1 MAVDRALWWSVWWPW
16 ALVWAA
22 TAVAIVVAVGAL
34 AWAWRSRR
42 RFAPVREV
50 PGLTFYLHEKS
61 VMDLYLSGGYGDAM
75 RREVEERVGTNRD
88 HKIALKVRDVG
99 VDGGRTSGR
108 EVVSRYITTA
118 EPIAVIG
125 VLLDVLGAAD
135 GVVHVDLRKRTIVRN
150 AALTRVNGDA
160 ATLRLRAIDDY
171 VSVRGSFRVSEQSG
185 SRTVLLAPFG
195 DPDDPEEGPQVRIE
209 CHQDGLRD
217 DEIPDGPFQARCL
230 GKVQSWKAGTGELV
244 IRPIAIFQ

>member
-16 ALVWAA
+16 ALVWTA
-22 TAVAIVVAVGAL
+22 TAVAIVVALAAL
-34 AWAWRSRR
+34 GWAWRSRR

-75 RREVEERVGTNRD
+75 RREVEERVGTNSD
-88 HKIALKVRDVG
+88 HKIALKVHDLG

-108 EVVSRYITTA
+108 EVVSRYISSA

-125 VLLDVLGAAD
+125 ILLDVLEAAH
-135 GVVHVDLRKRTIVRN
+135 GVVHVDLRKRTITRTPAV
-150 AALTRVNGDA
+150 TRVHTDSP
-160 ATLRLRAIDDY
+160 TLRLRAVDDY
-171 VSVRGSFRVSEQSG
+171 VSVRGLFRVSEHTG
-185 SRTVLLAPFG
+185 TRTVLLAPFG
-195 DPDDPEEGPQVRIE
+195 DPDDPEEGPQVRVE

-217 DEIPDGPFQARCL
+217 DEIPDGPFRARCL
-230 GKVQSWKAGTGELV
+230 GKVQSWKSTTGELV